1 MSNQQA
7 DPTQSEQNSSSQ
19 EGEPKSVK
27 PVAFSLY
34 TIKLREGQDADDFE
48 KFMLEEVF
56 PTVNANVDG
65 DLISVN
71 QHVLLN
77 AGSPD
82 EYVWMTRLEYFIHH
96 TPLPGWLL
104 NGVESMHDSVREKL
118 EPFGTNT
125 SSTILYD
132 VADSGRRIGK

>member
-7 DPTQSEQNSSSQ
+7 DPTQSEQKSSSPK
-19 EGEPKSVK
+19 GEPKSVK
-27 PVAFSLY
+27 TVVFSLY

-82 EYVWMTRLEYFIHH
+82 EYV
-96 TPLPGWLL
+96 
-104 NGVESMHDSVREKL
+104 
-118 EPFGTNT
+118 
-125 SSTILYD
+125 
-132 VADSGRRIGK
+132 